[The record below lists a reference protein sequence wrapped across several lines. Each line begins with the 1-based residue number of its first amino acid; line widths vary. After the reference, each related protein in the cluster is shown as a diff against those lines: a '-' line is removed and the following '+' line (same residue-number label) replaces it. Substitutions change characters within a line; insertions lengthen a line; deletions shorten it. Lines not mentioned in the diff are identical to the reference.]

1 MNIALAYPYGTAQ
14 VSGTIKAQAA
24 DFKVVE
30 NLGFEPSGEGE
41 HLFLLI
47 EKTGLSTHE
56 LIDALALDF
65 KLKPRDI
72 GYSGLKDKLAVTQ
85 QWLSLHMPGQMHQF
99 EMPEINGYTV
109 LQQGWHHRKL
119 KPGTHRTNSFEVI
132 IRNLEGF
139 TEEAA
144 QQIDSIKSWG
154 MANYFGQQRFGEQQD
169 NVSRAIQVFGNQRK
183 TRKLSRNKRSLYISA
198 LRSHLFNKVL
208 SNRIELEQWIEPID
222 GDVFMLAGSH
232 SIFHENLN
240 DEILNRYQCFDISST
255 ASLYGEGDSK
265 LQGEALDIEKQVYA
279 ENPAIVDCL
288 LAQKAKLQMR
298 PTRVAVDD
306 LSVEYQEK
314 EKTLLIKA
322 TLPSGSY
329 FTTLLNHFV
338 DTQKRS

>member
-1 MNIALAYPYGTAQ
+1 MNIALVYPYGAAQ
-14 VSGTIKAQAA
+14 VSGTIKAQPA

-47 EKTGLSTHE
+47 EKSGLSTHE
-56 LIDALALDF
+56 LIDALARDF

-139 TEEAA
+139 TEETAR
-144 QQIDSIKSWG
+144 QIDSIKSMG
-154 MANYFGQQRFGEQQD
+154 MANYFGQQRFGERRG
-169 NVSRAIQVFGNQRK
+169 NVSRAIQIFSNPRK
-183 TRKLSRNKRSLYISA
+183 TRKLSRNKRSLYLSA
-198 LRSHLFNKVL
+198 LRSHLFNQTL
-208 SNRIELEQWIEPID
+208 ASRIESGYWQQPIE
-222 GDVFMLAGSH
+222 GDVFMLTGSQ
-232 SIFHENLN
+232 SIFQEALN
-240 DEILNRYQCFDISST
+240 DDIRSRYQNFDLSSS
-255 ASLYGEGDSK
+255 ASLFGEGDSK
-265 LQGEALDIEKQVYA
+265 LADQASAIENRVFSEYP
-279 ENPAIVDCL
+279 EIVECL
-288 LAQKAKLQMR
+288 LRLKVKLQMR
-298 PTRVAVDD
+298 PIRVAVED
-306 LSVEYQEK
+306 LDVEHRGK
-314 EKTLLIKA
+314 EKSLLIKA

-329 FTTLLNHFV
+329 FTTLLDHFI
-338 DTQKRS
+338 DTQKAS